1 MPVHEV
7 GPDSNGYF
15 YRAVTT
21 AEWSSS
27 YGEQLRA
34 QGYRYCGYG
43 TWGIYVAPAGE
54 PCSYKK
60 DAAPP
65 PPNGGGNPP
74 GPMIQPPADT
84 TGGSGSPPAPVNI
97 PKGCGC
103 GGGGMGPAVPGPTGA
118 PAAPSAPAPTPATMV
133 VDRLR
138 GLPWWVYVLAVVVA
152 AQAVRRG

>member
-7 GPDSNGYF
+7 GPDSNGFF

-60 DAAPP
+60 DQAPTQ
-65 PPNGGGNPP
+65 PP
-74 GPMIQPPADT
+74 GPMILPPAET
-84 TGGSGSPPAPVNI
+84 TGGSGSPPAPVSI

-103 GGGGMGPAVPGPTGA
+103 GSGAGSAVPGPTGA
-118 PAAPSAPAPTPATMV
+118 PAAPSPTPAPTKAATMV
-133 VDRLR
+133 VDHLR
-138 GLPWWVYVLAVVVA
+138 GLPWWVYVLAALVA

>member
-7 GPDSNGYF
+7 GPDSNGWY

-27 YGEQLRA
+27 YGDQLRA

-54 PCSYKK
+54 ACSYKK

-65 PPNGGGNPP
+65 PPPP
-74 GPMIQPPADT
+74 TILPPPET
-84 TGGSGSPPAPVNI
+84 TGGSGSPPAPVSI

-103 GGGGMGPAVPGPTGA
+103 GAAGSAVPGPTGS
-118 PAAPSAPAPTPATMV
+118 PAAPSPMPTKPATMV
-133 VDRLR
+133 VERLR
-138 GLPWWVYVLAVVVA
+138 GLPWWVYVLAALVA

>member
-7 GPDSNGYF
+7 GPDANGFF

-34 QGYRYCGYG
+34 SGYRYCGYG

-60 DAAPP
+60 STTPP
-65 PPNGGGNPP
+65 PPE
-74 GPMIQPPADT
+74 PMILPPEET
-84 TGGSGSPPAPVNI
+84 TGGSGSPPAPVSI

-103 GGGGMGPAVPGPTGA
+103 GAAEPGSVPAPGA
-118 PAAPSAPAPTPATMV
+118 PAGPSPATPTKPATMV
-133 VDRLR
+133 VERLR
-138 GLPWWVYVLAVVVA
+138 GLPWWVYVLAVLVA